1 MNVYE
6 ESHRLLQAIKES
18 EEFKAFQAAKSKL
31 ENNEE
36 LSKAVKDFEAKSAQL
51 QAMQMLG
58 EEGAAEMMQKVSDL
72 SAILMA
78 DPMAAEYLQAQI
90 RFSIMI
96 KDVFD
101 ILGEA
106 VPLGY

>member
-6 ESHRLLQAIKES
+6 ETHRLVQAIKES
-18 EEFKAFQAAKSKL
+18 EEFKTLQETKVKL
-31 ENNEE
+31 EENKE
-36 LSKAVKDFEAKSAQL
+36 LADAVKDFEKKSAEL
-51 QAMQMLG
+51 QAKQMLG
-58 EEGAAEMMQKVSDL
+58 EEDTSEMLQKVSEL
-72 SAILMA
+72 SAILMQ
-78 DPMAAEYLQAQI
+78 DPLAAEYLQAQI

-106 VPLGY
+106 VPLGN